1 MHFRKL
7 ASFID
12 LSAFMFWRYM
22 KAQRLAK
29 CILHNI
35 SADSID
41 LLNQACQL
49 DHRSLNVR
57 RVFLP
62 KVQTLLHLSKKNG
75 F

>member
-1 MHFRKL
+1 
-7 ASFID
+7 
-12 LSAFMFWRYM
+12 M
-22 KAQRLAK
+22 KAQRQAK

-62 KVQTLLHLSKKNG
+62 KVQTLLHLSRKIDFRTFEGCNLRFLHANLSK
-75 F
+75 